1 MFWGRFACEFRI
13 QISLWALNKLV
24 DFKFGASPVGLLG
37 QGARGNSSDL
47 SFSICKMG
55 VFQKEMCR
63 EIETEG
69 RRRGG
74 KDKATG
80 AKYKELVT

>member
-1 MFWGRFACEFRI
+1 MFWGPFACEFRI

-37 QGARGNSSDL
+37 QGARGNASDL
-47 SFSICKMG
+47 SFPISKMG

-63 EIETEG
+63 EIQREG
-69 RRRGG
+69 RSGG
-74 KDKATG
+74 ERKIKQL
-80 AKYKELVT
+80 EHNIQNW